1 MLISSCKRTKI
12 ATSIDRRTMEP
23 TKKDILHLKK
33 KKLQQDGRRGTN
45 RVKSDHTPA
54 RWVTH
59 SLENNNAEKV
69 LSLLW
74 RFQASCQASQPGDL
88 TKGLGIPRESD
99 FEDQQDLITGL
110 PQDWG
115 NTDSTV
121 AGHKQNRVH
130 SKIQGKGAVSPHET
144 EADRSAAVGGFPVE
158 VWVSSGSSWGQ
169 EHWRQ
174 QSWKTP
180 LV

>member
-45 RVKSDHTPA
+45 RVKSDRTPA

-69 LSLLW
+69 LSLL
-74 RFQASCQASQPGDL
+74 
-88 TKGLGIPRESD
+88 
-99 FEDQQDLITGL
+99 
-110 PQDWG
+110 
-115 NTDSTV
+115 
-121 AGHKQNRVH
+121 
-130 SKIQGKGAVSPHET
+130 
-144 EADRSAAVGGFPVE
+144 
-158 VWVSSGSSWGQ
+158 
-169 EHWRQ
+169 
-174 QSWKTP
+174 
-180 LV
+180 